1 MEKSGKSTP
10 KTNTQSS
17 VGGKQQSTTSKF
29 SAPAKNWLERPVLPV
44 TDQMLRKVFWGLAA
58 LGLVVL
64 IALSFGSGINA
75 DDKFQVDYSQKL
87 VNYYSTFG
95 KDTSALNI
103 PDGNMHLYGGFFETV
118 TGFASKTLGF
128 KPTDLAYHNIRH
140 ASSAILGWVAMLCAA
155 LFAGLIAG
163 QRAGIITLIIMLVSP
178 RFMGDSLM
186 NPKDIPFAAGY
197 IMAIYNMVAV
207 LDRMPNPRRW
217 NLAGLVVGLGIALGI
232 RAGGLLSFG
241 MFGMFAGLHFLLK
254 NGGFRAFTDTQ
265 NLKKYVLVTLGIAI
279 AGYVF
284 ALLFWPFALHAPL
297 KNPFVA
303 LSKFSD
309 LEVKIRV
316 LFEGVNMMSDKTP
329 WNYAIKWIAYTIPLA
344 ALMGFVGG
352 VVLLPRLLRRL
363 NPLWVVLAFFAT
375 IFPVFYVIYKNSVI
389 HDGWRHLT
397 FAYPPMVVCAALFWN
412 QLVQICSEK
421 KFAKWA
427 VYGAM
432 GLLCA
437 DAGAFIVANPKMPYV
452 YFNPIL
458 GGTAGAYGEFE
469 TDYWGISTRQGI
481 QWLESQGILRPDMPE
496 IVVIATNMY
505 YSTKQLTAKY
515 GDKVKVKYLK
525 WEKRCDDAWDYG
537 LYPTRFLDGST
548 LQKGMWPPDN
558 AVHIVKAGG
567 APILA
572 VLKDNG
578 RNCAFGMAA
587 TKLGD
592 WPGAIERFKA
602 EVANVPDN
610 EVAWVNLAQAYLNT
624 SQLEE
629 AKAAAEKT
637 IEICPDDAQANN
649 LLGLYWLNKND
660 AAKAKAQFELSIKKE
675 ASNPA
680 AWYYLG
686 LMARGQGDNQTALS
700 NLMKAIQLSP
710 NFKPAYEL
718 SAQIYE
724 TMGDGARAQQFR
736 TALGQIK

>member
-1 MEKSGKSTP
+1 
-10 KTNTQSS
+10 
-17 VGGKQQSTTSKF
+17 
-29 SAPAKNWLERPVLPV
+29 
-44 TDQMLRKVFWGLAA
+44 
-58 LGLVVL
+58 
-64 IALSFGSGINA
+64 
-75 DDKFQVDYSQKL
+75 
-87 VNYYSTFG
+87 
-95 KDTSALNI
+95 
-103 PDGNMHLYGGFFETV
+103 
-118 TGFASKTLGF
+118 
-128 KPTDLAYHNIRH
+128 
-140 ASSAILGWVAMLCAA
+140 
-155 LFAGLIAG
+155 
-163 QRAGIITLIIMLVSP
+163 
-178 RFMGDSLM
+178 
-186 NPKDIPFAAGY
+186 
-197 IMAIYNMVAV
+197 
-207 LDRMPNPRRW
+207 
-217 NLAGLVVGLGIALGI
+217 
-232 RAGGLLSFG
+232 
-241 MFGMFAGLHFLLK
+241 
-254 NGGFRAFTDTQ
+254 
-265 NLKKYVLVTLGIAI
+265 
-279 AGYVF
+279 
-284 ALLFWPFALHAPL
+284 
-297 KNPFVA
+297 
-303 LSKFSD
+303 
-309 LEVKIRV
+309 
-316 LFEGVNMMSDKTP
+316 
-329 WNYAIKWIAYTIPLA
+329 
-344 ALMGFVGG
+344 
-352 VVLLPRLLRRL
+352 
-363 NPLWVVLAFFAT
+363 
-375 IFPVFYVIYKNSVI
+375 
-389 HDGWRHLT
+389 
-397 FAYPPMVVCAALFWN
+397 
-412 QLVQICSEK
+412 
-421 KFAKWA
+421 
-427 VYGAM
+427 M

-437 DAGAFIVANPKMPYV
+437 DAGAFIVANPKIPYV

-481 QWLESQGILRPDMPE
+481 EWLESQGILRPDMPE

-649 LLGLYWLNKND
+649 LIGLYWLNKND

-736 TALGQIK
+736 TALGQMK

>member
-1 MEKSGKSTP
+1 MAKSGKPTP
-10 KTNTQSS
+10 KNSP
-17 VGGKQQSTTSKF
+17 QSTRGSQQQRAALKP
-29 SAPAKNWLERPVLPV
+29 SAPPKDWLARPALPES
-44 TDQMLRKVFWGLAA
+44 DPMLRKVFWGLAA

-95 KDTSALNI
+95 KDTTALHI

-118 TGFASKTLGF
+118 TGFANKALGYQ
-128 KPTDLAYHNIRH
+128 PNTIGYHNIRH
-140 ASSAILGWVAMLCAA
+140 ASSAVLGWAAMLCAA
-155 LFAGLIAG
+155 LFASLVAG
-163 QRAGIITLIIMLVSP
+163 QRAGIITLVIMFLSP
-178 RFMGDSLM
+178 RFVGDSLM

-217 NLAGLVVGLGIALGI
+217 NLVGLVLGLGIALGI

-241 MFGMFAGLHFLLK
+241 IFGMFAGLHFLLK
-254 NGGFRAFTDTQ
+254 NGGLRAFSNAQ
-265 NLKKYVLVTLGIAI
+265 NLKKYALVTLGVA
-279 AGYVF
+279 ASGYLF
-284 ALLFWPFALHAPL
+284 AMLFWPYALQAPF
-297 KNPFVA
+297 KNPFIA
-303 LSKFSD
+303 LSKFSE

-329 WNYAIKWIAYTIPLA
+329 WNYALKWIGYTIPLA
-344 ALMGFVGG
+344 ALVGFVGG
-352 VVLLPRLLRRL
+352 LILLPRMLRRL
-363 NPLWVVLAFFAT
+363 NPLWVLLAFFAA
-375 IFPVFYVIYKNSVI
+375 IFPVFYVVYKNSVI

-397 FAYPPMVVCAALFWN
+397 FAYPAMVVCAALFWN
-412 QLVQICSEK
+412 ELLKFFSEK
-421 KFAKWA
+421 KYAQWA
-427 VYGAM
+427 VFGAV

-437 DAGAFIVANPKMPYV
+437 DAAAFVAANPKMPYV
-452 YFNPIL
+452 YFNPIV
-458 GGTAGAYGEFE
+458 GGTAGAYGKFE

-481 QWLESQGILRPDMPE
+481 EWLESQGILKSDMPE
-496 IVVIATNMY
+496 MVVIATNMF

-548 LQKGMWPPDN
+548 LQKGKWPPDN

-578 RNCAFGMAA
+578 RNCVLGIVAS
-587 TKLGD
+587 KLSD
-592 WPGAIERFKA
+592 WPSAIERFKA
-602 EVANVPDN
+602 EIANVPDN
-610 EVAWVNLAQAYLNT
+610 ELAWINLAQAYLNV
-624 SQLEE
+624 SQPDE
-629 AKAAAEKT
+629 AKAAAEKAL
-637 IEICPDDAQANN
+637 EIVPDDAQANN
-649 LLGLYWLNKND
+649 LIGIYWLNKND
-660 AAKAKAQFELSIKKE
+660 AAKAKAQFELSIRKE
-675 ASNPA
+675 ASNPG

-686 LMARGQGDNQTALS
+686 LIARSQGDNQTALS
-700 NLMKAIQLSP
+700 NLMKAIQISP

-724 TMGDGARAQQFR
+724 SEGDGANAQRFR
-736 TALGQIK
+736 GAMGQMK

>member
-1 MEKSGKSTP
+1 MAKSSKSSSKPNPKSTA
-10 KTNTQSS
+10 TNASRPSAKPIAVAKDWLQRPALPESS
-17 VGGKQQSTTSKF
+17 PLLGKI
-29 SAPAKNWLERPVLPV
+29 
-44 TDQMLRKVFWGLAA
+44 FWGLAA

-64 IALSFGSGINA
+64 IALSLGSGINA

-95 KDTSALNI
+95 KDSTALNI
-103 PDGNMHLYGGFFETV
+103 PDGNMHLYGGFFEVV
-118 TGFASKTLGF
+118 TGFANEILGF
-128 KPTDLAYHNIRH
+128 EPTDLAYHNVRH
-140 ASSAILGWVAMLCAA
+140 ASSAILGWGAMLCAA
-155 LFAGLIAG
+155 LLASLIAG
-163 QRAGIITLIIMLVSP
+163 QRAGIITLIIMLLSP
-178 RFMGDSLM
+178 RFVGDSMM

-207 LDRMPNPRRW
+207 LNRMPNPNRW
-217 NLAGLVVGLGIALGI
+217 NLAGLALGLGIALGI

-241 MFGMFAGLHFLLK
+241 IFGLFTGLHFLLK
-254 NGGFRAFTDTQ
+254 NGGFMAFSNTQ
-265 NLKKYVLVTLGIAI
+265 QLKKYAIVTLGVVAVGYIIAM
-279 AGYVF
+279 
-284 ALLFWPFALHAPL
+284 LFWPYALQAPL
-297 KNPFVA
+297 TNPFVA

-316 LFEGVNMMSDKTP
+316 LFEGQNMMSDKTA
-329 WNYAIKWIAYTIPLA
+329 WNYPLKWIGYTIPLGS
-344 ALMGFVGG
+344 LLGLVGFG
-352 VVLLPRLLRRL
+352 VLFPQLYRRL
-363 NPLWVVLAFFAT
+363 NPLWIVLVLFAA

-412 QLVQICSEK
+412 ELLHFFTEK
-421 KFAKWA
+421 KYAQWA
-427 VYGAM
+427 VYGAL
-432 GLLCA
+432 GLSLA
-437 DAGAFIVANPKMPYV
+437 DAGAFIATNPAMPYV
-452 YFNPIL
+452 YFNPIV
-458 GGTAGAYGEFE
+458 GGTEGAYGRFE
-469 TDYWGISTRQGI
+469 TDYWGVSTRQGI
-481 QWLESQGILRPDMPE
+481 EWLESQGILKPDMPE
-496 IVVIATNMY
+496 IVVIATNMF

-525 WEKRCDDAWDYG
+525 WERRCDDAWDYG

-578 RNCAFGMAA
+578 RNCALGMAA
-587 TKLGD
+587 SKLGD

-602 EVANVPDN
+602 EIQNVPDN
-610 EVAWVNLAQAYLNT
+610 ELAWVSLAQAYLNNN
-624 SQLEE
+624 QLVE
-629 AKAAAEKT
+629 AKAAAEKAL
-637 IEICPDDAQANN
+637 EIVPDDAQANN
-649 LLGLYWLNKND
+649 LIGLYWLNQND

-686 LMARGQGDNQTALS
+686 LLARSQGDDQTALS
-700 NLMKAIQLSP
+700 NLMKAIQISP

-724 TMGDGARAQQFR
+724 SLGDGANAQRFR
-736 TALGQIK
+736 QAIGQIK

>member
-44 TDQMLRKVFWGLAA
+44 TDPMLRKVFWGLAA

-95 KDTSALNI
+95 KDTTALNI

-207 LDRMPNPRRW
+207 LERMPNPRRW

-279 AGYVF
+279 AGYAF

-329 WNYAIKWIAYTIPLA
+329 WNYAIKWITYTIPLA
-344 ALMGFVGG
+344 ALLGFVGG

-363 NPLWVVLAFFAT
+363 NPLWVVLAFFAA

-397 FAYPPMVVCAALFWN
+397 FAYPPLVVCAALFWN
-412 QLVQICSEK
+412 ELAQIFAEK
-421 KFAKWA
+421 KYLQWA

-481 QWLESQGILRPDMPE
+481 EWLESQGILRPDMPE

-649 LLGLYWLNKND
+649 LIGLYWLNKND

-736 TALGQIK
+736 TALGQMK